1 MSEKEFPHNPTPGAD
16 PEYNRI
22 KELMTRIYENTQEL
36 GSLMAKR
43 AEKIG
48 KEDKS
53 ALLCIAIHPSEDDN
67 GGVLSLG
74 AVKGRTDGML
84 NAINNFLH
92 DNPHMLVPV
101 AQAVHRHINPIVA
114 SSLN

>member
-1 MSEKEFPHNPTPGAD
+1 MSEKEFPYNTTPGAD

-22 KELMTRIYENTQEL
+22 KKLMTRIHEDTQEL

-48 KEDKS
+48 KEDES
-53 ALLCIAIHPSEDDN
+53 ALLCIAVHPSEDDN

-74 AVKGRTDGML
+74 AVEGRADGL
-84 NAINNFLH
+84 SNAINNFLH
-92 DNPHMLVPV
+92 DNPSMLVPV
-101 AQAVHRHINPIVA
+101 ARAAQRHITPIVA